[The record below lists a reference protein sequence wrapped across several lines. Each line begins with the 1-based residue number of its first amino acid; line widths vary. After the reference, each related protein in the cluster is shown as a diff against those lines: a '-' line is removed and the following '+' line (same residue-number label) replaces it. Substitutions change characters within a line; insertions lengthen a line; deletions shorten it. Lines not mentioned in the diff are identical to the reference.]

1 MGDRTRGQRGELS
14 CSHVGR
20 SSLQNYPPQS
30 REYQSWEREILAAEE
45 MILDALCF
53 DLIIKNPWV
62 HLRKSIADITLL
74 EEPQTSAAFRQCL
87 QETAKALLIDG

>member
-1 MGDRTRGQRGELS
+1 MGGHNSR
-14 CSHVGR
+14 
-20 SSLQNYPPQS
+20 QNYPNQS

-62 HLRKSIADITLL
+62 QLYQSTADIQLV
-74 EEPQTSAAFRQCL
+74 EDAGTSAVYRRCL